1 MAVIRLLLISFG
13 LMVWQGYAH
22 AFSLSDAD
30 SQNPATGLQVLED
43 QTGELSLEQARGSD
57 GWKSFEGGNFNAGY
71 TQSTWWLRFTITNPA
86 NRTRERIL
94 AIDYPVLGDLH
105 IFHLKEDGPVEFRMG
120 FDYPFDQRPIDTRNF
135 AVPLSWSAG
144 EMTEIVI
151 RVQSQT
157 SVQVPMT
164 LWKPQAFS
172 SSAAYESLAHGIFFG
187 TLIAI
192 AIYNLLIY
200 FSLRDIN
207 YLLYVATVLSLATLI
222 GTING
227 FTFRFFW
234 PNATT
239 WNSQALEVF
248 IPMAVGF
255 SALFTRQFLVLRKS
269 SPVFNRIML
278 GIATVSAIMCLA
290 SFKLSYFYAISF
302 LIPFTVFSCSA
313 ALAAGIITY
322 RRGQETARYYLI
334 AWSFLLVGLLILA
347 LSKAGVLPSN
357 TLTDAAGQIGSMFEV
372 ILLSF
377 ALAQR
382 ISSERKLRFA
392 AQEQLLDESHRHN
405 QELEERVQERTL
417 MLEKLNQQLN
427 ELSVTDGLTGLKNR
441 RFFDETLRNELHR
454 AHRTG
459 RPLSLALLD
468 IDHFKPLNDHYGHQA
483 GDQCLRQ
490 VGDVLRAH
498 VRKPSDIAAR
508 YGGEEFALILP
519 ETDPQTAEMVLERLR
534 RTIQEA
540 RVEYEGETLRF
551 TISLGF
557 TTSSD
562 STTSADE
569 LIRQADHAL
578 YQAKEDGRN
587 KVIRHALAEQQT
599 SAGEQ

>member
-1 MAVIRLLLISFG
+1 VTCFWLIIWHG
-13 LMVWQGYAH
+13 DAH
-22 AFSLSDAD
+22 AFSISEAD
-30 SQNPATGLQVLED
+30 SQNPATGLTILED
-43 QTGELSLEQARGSD
+43 PAGELSLEQARRSED
-57 GWKSFEGGNFNAGY
+57 WTAFQGGNFNAGY
-71 TQSTWWLRFTITNPA
+71 TQSTWWLRFTVSNPMDMPQ
-86 NRTRERIL
+86 ERLL
-94 AIDYPVLGDLH
+94 AIDYPVLGNLH
-105 IFHLKEDGPVEFRMG
+105 VFHLKGDEQVEYRMG
-120 FDYPFDQRPIDTRNF
+120 FNYPFDQRPIDTRNF
-135 AVPLSWSAG
+135 VAPLMWNAG
-144 EMTEIVI
+144 QTTEVYI
-151 RVQSQT
+151 RVQSES
-157 SVQVPMT
+157 SVQVPLA
-164 LWKPQAFS
+164 LWKPDAFYS
-172 SSAAYESLAHGIFFG
+172 STAYENLAHGIFFG

-192 AIYNLLIY
+192 AIYNLLLY

-207 YLLYVATVLSLATLI
+207 YLLYVASVVSLVLLI

-227 FTFRFFW
+227 FTFRFLW
-234 PNATT
+234 PNATN

-248 IPMAVGF
+248 ISLAVGF

-269 SPVFNRIML
+269 SRLFNRIML
-278 GIATVSAIMCLA
+278 GIATTSAIACLI
-290 SFKLSYFYAISF
+290 SFRLSYFYAISF
-302 LIPFTVFSCSA
+302 LIPFTVFACSS
-313 ALAAGIITY
+313 ALLAGIITY
-322 RRGQETARYYLI
+322 RKGQETARYYLM
-334 AWSFLLVGLLILA
+334 AWSFLLVGLLVLA

-357 TLTDAAGQIGSMFEV
+357 SLTDAAGQIGSMFEV

-392 AQEQLLDESHRHN
+392 AQEQLLEESHRHN

-459 RPLSLALLD
+459 RSLSLALMD
-468 IDHFKPLNDHYGHQA
+468 IDHFKPLNDHFGHQA
-483 GDQCLRQ
+483 GDHCLRQ
-490 VGDVLRAH
+490 VGEVLRAH

-519 ETDPQTAEMVLERLR
+519 ETDPATAATVLERLR
-534 RTIQEA
+534 RTIEETQ
-540 RVEYEGETLRF
+540 VDYEGDTLRF

-562 STTSADE
+562 YAVSADE

-587 KVIRHALAEQQT
+587 KVIRHSLAEQQT
-599 SAGEQ
+599 PAGD